1 MMQRKKRRISYRVKA
16 KNQRMKLYT
25 LVAAIVLLFAASMGA
40 LADNGIHEVT
50 VTAESG
56 DTLWTLCEPYKPEKM
71 DLRLFIEK
79 VKYENHLQNACL
91 SIGQEIVIPLD

>member
-1 MMQRKKRRISYRVKA
+1 MTQYKRRISYRAKA
-16 KNQRMKLYT
+16 KHQRMKLYT
-25 LVAAIVLLFAASMGA
+25 LAAVIALLFTASLGA

-79 VKYENHLQNACL
+79 VKYENNLKNACL